1 MSYFFSSIR
10 QSTINLMYLIFY
22 IRTPFF
28 YYQQSATLIAYE
40 ICKQQIEKGNTD
52 FNSKFELVLF
62 GCPRVGGE
70 IFKKEFNEVANRTGL
85 QIYSYEN
92 DKDIVCKIPFG
103 IFGYTR
109 TFLDS
114 DSVYLEGFD
123 TPFWDIYK
131 NHSMSQYLDILL
143 QGNHEIKNENK

>member
-1 MSYFFSSIR
+1 
-10 QSTINLMYLIFY
+10 MYLIFY

-143 QGNHEIKNENK
+143 QGNHEIKNENKWFIILNQNKIYKQI